1 MRLCFY
7 YEIEHHDFLGSGS
20 ISIMVTGSG
29 SISIMVTG
37 SGSGFISKI
46 NDSDPNVMIGSILP
60 KKRIILLHVFFFLE
74 IKGHLLHT
82 LVQ

>member
-37 SGSGFISKI
+37 SGFISKI

-60 KKRIILLHVFFFLE
+60 KKRIILLHVVFFLE
-74 IKGHLLHT
+74 IKGHLLRK